1 MSGAVEPSSRWSDL
15 KILWHL
21 TMAPVRGATH
31 AQRLESF
38 YSGQAG
44 NYDAFRARMLHGRRE
59 LIESIDFPPG
69 GVWVDLGA
77 GTGENLLAACRRA
90 NLLSEIHLV
99 DLSPSLLAVAPKNAA
114 RAGLDCV
121 LTHLADA
128 TRFEME
134 PESVDVVTCSY
145 SLTMIPDWFEA
156 LAAAERMLRP
166 GGTIAVVDFY
176 VSRKFVAEDLRQ
188 HSWLQRAFWT
198 HWFAA
203 DNVHLTSDHIAML
216 HRRFERKRFEER
228 FGKIPYLPWIRAPYY
243 QFLGTK
249 PNNRPAVQ
257 VNLMD
262 DALREVRLRF
272 RS

>member
-1 MSGAVEPSSRWSDL
+1 MSAAAKASSRWSDL

-21 TMAPVRGATH
+21 TMSPVRGNTH

-38 YSGQAG
+38 YSGQAE

-59 LIESIDFPPG
+59 LIASIDFPPG

-77 GTGENLLAACRRA
+77 GTGENVLAAGERA
-90 NLLSEIHLV
+90 GQLSEIHLV
-99 DLSPSLLAVAPKNAA
+99 DLSPSLLAVAPRNAA
-114 RAGLDCV
+114 RAGVDCV
-121 LTHLADA
+121 HTHLADA
-128 TRFEME
+128 TRFERE

-176 VSRKFVAEDLRQ
+176 VSRKYATEGMKQHGWLR
-188 HSWLQRAFWT
+188 RAFWT

-203 DNVHLTSDHIAML
+203 DNVHLTGDHIAML
-216 HRRFERKRFEER
+216 HRRFEVQRFEER
-228 FGKIPYLPWIRAPYY
+228 FGKIPYLPLVRAPYY
-243 QFLGTK
+243 QFVGTK
-249 PNNRPAVQ
+249 PGGSSLAGV
-257 VNLMD
+257 LI
-262 DALREVRLRF
+262 
-272 RS
+272 